1 MRGGVWGHKC
11 KHILVGAFSVA
22 FLVVKG
28 HDETII
34 SIGIITGISIM
45 AITGIGITDQ
55 HGYHR
60 HH

>member
-1 MRGGVWGHKC
+1 
-11 KHILVGAFSVA
+11 
-22 FLVVKG
+22 VKG